1 MTDLPQP
8 AIVEWGEISQL
19 ASVPAQARAAAVVK
33 SPDGR
38 SLSILLEGL
47 DARCEGKKQKAAT
60 AVFVGSIDAKIPAKT
75 DWTATRADFRG
86 QLALT
91 DGGRATV
98 QFGLARGIESQ
109 TIVAPLEGDANSV
122 EFVKTLYSPAEAW
135 PQTGGTEGASYA
147 PVIVSIQLTLAC
159 PGDSSA
165 GLAAVDSIDLEL
177 WVR

>member
-1 MTDLPQP
+1 MADMPQP
-8 AIVEWGEISQL
+8 AIVEWGELSQL
-19 ASVPAQARAAAVVK
+19 GSVPAQARVAAVVK

-47 DARCEGKKQKAAT
+47 HVRCEGNGQKAAT

-98 QFGLARGIESQ
+98 QFGLARGIDGQ
-109 TIVAPLEGDANSV
+109 TFVAPLEGAANSV
-122 EFVKTLYSPAEAW
+122 EFVRTLYSPAEAW
-135 PQTGGTEGASYA
+135 PPTGGTESASYA
-147 PVIVSIQLTLAC
+147 PVTLSIQLTLAC